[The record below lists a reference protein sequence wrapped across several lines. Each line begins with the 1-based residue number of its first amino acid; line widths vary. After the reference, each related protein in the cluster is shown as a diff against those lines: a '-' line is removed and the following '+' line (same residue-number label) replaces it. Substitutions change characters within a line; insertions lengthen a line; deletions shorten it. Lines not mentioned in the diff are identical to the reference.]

1 MAIQGNL
8 KNITN
13 KFDNMINIGIVG
25 GSGYTGGELLRLLAN
40 HPAANVVLV
49 TSRKLAGR
57 PVSSAHPHLKGL
69 YDLSFE
75 APFANEI
82 ADRCDIVFTA
92 VPHGTAMDW
101 VPLLLDAGT
110 RVIDLSS
117 DYRLPADI
125 FEKTYGMKHRAPR
138 DAVFGMT
145 ELHPEVAE
153 APLVGNPGCY
163 PTGATLAVA
172 PLANAGIVDRV
183 VFDSK
188 SGISGA
194 GAEPTETSHYPNM
207 AENVIP
213 YRLTNHRHV
222 PEIKQELTRL
232 SREIKISFTPHVIPA
247 VRGILTTAHVFVQ
260 EDGLDT
266 IQDKAAVSEIYRDF
280 YKSAHFIRMA
290 EGVPKLSSVR
300 GSNFCDISFE
310 HEKGS
315 DRIVIISA
323 IDNLVK
329 GASGQAIQNMN
340 LMSGLDETVG
350 LWFPGM
356 AP

>member
-1 MAIQGNL
+1 
-8 KNITN
+8 
-13 KFDNMINIGIVG
+13 MIDVGIVG
-25 GSGYTGGELLRLLAN
+25 GSGYTGGELLRLLAV
-40 HPAANVVLV
+40 HPQAKVVVV
-49 TSRKLAGR
+49 TSRKLSGK
-57 PVSSAHPHLKGL
+57 PVFSTHPHLKGL

-75 APFANEI
+75 APSIQEI

-101 VPLLLDAGT
+101 VPQLLDAGT

-117 DYRLPADI
+117 DYRLPVDI

-138 DAVFGMT
+138 GAVFGMT
-145 ELHPEVAE
+145 ELHPEVAS
-153 APLVGNPGCY
+153 ARLVGNPGCY

-172 PLANAGIVDRV
+172 PLAKAGVVDRV

-213 YRLTNHRHV
+213 YKLTTHRHV
-222 PEIKQELTRL
+222 PEIKQELIRL
-232 SREIKISFTPHVIPA
+232 SPGIKISFTPHVIPA
-247 VRGILTTAHVFVQ
+247 VRGILTTAHVFVR
-260 EDGLDT
+260 ENALDM

-280 YKSAHFIRMA
+280 YKNAHFIRMA

-315 DRIVIISA
+315 DRIVVISA

-340 LMSGLDETVG
+340 VVSGFDETVG